1 MSDVNDLIN
10 ALKSGDMST
19 SNVTFAS
26 LMQDKMN
33 AVMDARKVQLAQTMV
48 GVSPETEAEE
58 EETEDDEVQELPAE
72 SD

>member
-10 ALKSGDMST
+10 ALKGGDMST
-19 SNVTFAS
+19 TNVTFAS

-33 AVMDARKVQLAQTMV
+33 AAMDARKVQLAQTMV
-48 GVSPETEAEE
+48 GAGPKTEVEE